1 MYKHANTLRPSTCI
15 VLTLPLC
22 VNEMGGDAWMLQQRE
37 VPNATPTINS
47 CVKVRMSVPCRY
59 GKAPSSKGKRFD
71 VSKQAGNERN
81 ADEKHG
87 LSWCEVFQQ
96 QAAERHLG
104 IGRRR
109 KQQKTNGKCT
119 FNVRHFH
126 CC

>member
-1 MYKHANTLRPSTCI
+1 MCQRDGRRCLDVAAKGGAECNTDHQL
-15 VLTLPLC
+15 L
-22 VNEMGGDAWMLQQRE
+22 
-37 VPNATPTINS
+37 
-47 CVKVRMSVPCRY
+47 CVKVRLLVPCRY

-71 VSKQAGNERN
+71 VSKQAENERN

-119 FNVRHFH
+119 F
-126 CC
+126 